1 MIQGDPDLA
10 GKGNQR
16 SREQAERQREK
27 HGSGRLMSSA
37 DIGRGKGNDHEKAG
51 RDAASDR
58 PIDRPDDK
66 RGAKPQYRQLSLHRV
81 AVYDRMDG
89 T

>member
-1 MIQGDPDLA
+1 MPGAKVSSD
-10 GKGNQR
+10 KGN
-16 SREQAERQREK
+16 
-27 HGSGRLMSSA
+27 
-37 DIGRGKGNDHEKAG
+37 NHENA
-51 RDAASDR
+51 RRNSASDR